1 MAKDSAFKINKK
13 SAPRPHVIGVV
24 DEPLAETVAALGG
37 NEVPAEWGSLVADL
51 SATDKSRD
59 PEWRVHDRTHLEF
72 AVDYRVAPHE
82 KSETYQ
88 WDAYFFV
95 PESLRLYEENYEK
108 REIYDD
114 LQSYVR
120 FAVPSVKFDEL
131 TGAPLAKLSAAL
143 ADKSNVETALRELR
157 FFACLVRSSSLAARK
172 IILELLSRPENA
184 RAVGDASLHLVRTA
198 ESVTNAMREAM
209 AIVERN
215 DSPVATAVDWVDED
229 VSRAIETLLGSL
241 AIELREQGAPEL
253 VASVVAA
260 GAVAEAAYRQKQNLE
275 GVGYADANERAIE
288 RLEFRRHVLKRF
300 TSSVLWLRLDVSDGA
315 AFALQFFYAIA
326 AGVAMALAFV
336 LALTQGDATGSG
348 SSGFVWRTA
357 ILVVLAYAI
366 KDRVKAFL
374 QARFSRVVSRHFP
387 DRRWRIR
394 EREREVELGE
404 VRERSGFVKFQELP
418 AEVLECRRMTRV
430 HSFEEDA
437 RPERVL
443 WHHKTVRVHGDDLA
457 KADGRFEAL
466 TEIFRLNLRRWL
478 DHTDDPKRKIV
489 FADPDDR
496 RIYTA
501 TAPRAYNIA
510 IVYRLRRKG
519 DDKAAWHRNRIV
531 VTRKGILR
539 IDPIC

>member
-1 MAKDSAFKINKK
+1 MAKDTAFKAKK

-24 DEPLAETVAALGG
+24 EGDVSAAATVLSS
-37 NEVPAEWGSLVADL
+37 EDIPSDWGSLVADL
-51 SATDKSRD
+51 SMAEMPRE

-72 AVDYRVAPHE
+72 AVDYRVAANE
-82 KSETYQ
+82 GKQVFE

-95 PESLRLYEENYEK
+95 PESLRLYEETYEK

-120 FAVPSVKFDEL
+120 FAVPSVKFSAL
-131 TGAPLAKLSAAL
+131 IGAPISRLKASLLDNTNEAA
-143 ADKSNVETALRELR
+143 TLRELR
-157 FFACLVRSSSLAARK
+157 LFACLVRASSLAARRTV
-172 IILELLSRPENA
+172 LEELEKAENPLA
-184 RAVGDASLHLVRTA
+184 AGEAAIELVRNA
-198 ESVTNAMREAM
+198 GAVTSAMREVMKIAPKD
-209 AIVERN
+209 E
-215 DSPVATAVDWVDED
+215 SPIGTAVTWVDED
-229 VSRAIETLLGSL
+229 VSRAMETLLGTL
-241 AIELREQGAPEL
+241 AIDLRGRGAPEL
-253 VASVVAA
+253 VASTVAA
-260 GAVAEAAYRQKQNLE
+260 GAVSEAVYRQANSLE

-300 TSSVLWLRLDVSDGA
+300 TSSVLWLSLDVRDGA
-315 AFALQFFYAIA
+315 KLALQFFYALA

-336 LALTQGDATGSG
+336 LALSQGDATATG

-357 ILVVLAYAI
+357 LLVVLAYAI

-374 QARFSRVVSRHFP
+374 QERFSRVVSRHFP
-387 DRRWRIR
+387 DRRWHIR
-394 EREREVELGE
+394 ERERNVTLGE
-404 VRERSGFVKFQELP
+404 VRERSGFVKFNELP
-418 AEVLECRRMTRV
+418 AEVLTSRRMTRV

-457 KADGRFEAL
+457 NADGRFQAL

-510 IVYRLRRKG
+510 IVYRLRKKG
-519 DDKAAWHRNRIV
+519 DTNAAWHRNRVV

-539 IDPIC
+539 IDPIS

>member
-1 MAKDSAFKINKK
+1 MAKDSAFKPNRKN
-13 SAPRPHVIGVV
+13 APRPHVIGVV
-24 DEPLAETVAALGG
+24 EGPVPHLPPVVATKDA
-37 NEVPAEWGSLVADL
+37 PADWGSLMADL
-51 SATDKSRD
+51 SSSEGPRE

-72 AVDYRVAPHE
+72 AVDYRVRADE
-82 KSETYQ
+82 ARSEFE

-120 FAVPSVKFDEL
+120 FSVPIVKFEDL
-131 TGAPLAKLSAAL
+131 VGAPVKRLKETLLNTNAS
-143 ADKSNVETALRELR
+143 ETALRELR
-157 FFACLVRSSSLAARK
+157 LFACLVRASSLAARRTV
-172 IILELLSRPENA
+172 LTELENA
-184 RAVGDASLHLVRTA
+184 QSPLLAGDAALRLVRTA
-198 ESVTNAMREAM
+198 EGVTRAMRDAM
-209 AIVERN
+209 QVVTKN
-215 DSPVATAVDWVDED
+215 DGPVSTAVNWVDED
-229 VSRAIETLLGSL
+229 VSRAMETLLGTL
-241 AIELREQGAPEL
+241 AIELRAKGAPEL
-253 VASVVAA
+253 VASIVAA
-260 GAVAEAAYRQKQNLE
+260 GAVAEAAYRQANELE
-275 GVGYADANERAIE
+275 GVGHADANARAIE

-300 TSSVLWLRLDVSDGA
+300 TSSVLWLRLDVRDGA
-315 AFALQFFYAIA
+315 KLALQFFYAVA
-326 AGVAMALAFV
+326 AGVAMAIAFV
-336 LALTQGDATGSG
+336 LALSQGNSTVSG
-348 SSGFVWRTA
+348 DTGFVWRTA
-357 ILVVLAYAI
+357 VLVVLAYAI

-374 QARFSRVVSRHFP
+374 QERFSRVVSRHFP

-404 VRERSGFVKFQELP
+404 VRERSGFVKFEELP
-418 AEVLECRRMTRV
+418 LDVLTSRRMTRT
-430 HSFEEDA
+430 HAFEEDA

-457 KADGRFEAL
+457 RADGRFQAL
-466 TEIFRLNLRRWL
+466 TEIFRLNLKRWL

-519 DDKAAWHRNRIV
+519 DVNATWHRNRIV